1 MSPRPTAAPTP
12 NAPSH
17 AAAAPGTRP
26 PARWAVT
33 VSLAGLALFFLALA
47 IREIWA
53 VDLWWQLRTGQW
65 IVDHRSVPS
74 HDTLSYT
81 AGDHPWIEMRWL
93 YCVAAYLLWQ
103 VGGSTVLILCQA
115 ALVAAAFAVAL
126 WPSRRVF
133 PTIPGILFVAGG

>member
-1 MSPRPTAAPTP
+1 MSPRPTE
-12 NAPSH
+12 APSPGRTSN
-17 AAAAPGTRP
+17 AASAFRMWQS
-26 PARWAVT
+26 ARWAVL
-33 VSLAGLALFFLALA
+33 VSLAGLGLFFLALA

-115 ALVAAAFAVAL
+115 
-126 WPSRRVF
+126 
-133 PTIPGILFVAGG
+133 